1 MARKNTEQPKQR
13 LLLNAEA
20 FGFGPTAAI
29 ADCFPFLRKHFSTI
43 GFVGT
48 GHTLDLQRPLAY
60 DAIHDLSLLDS
71 GACQS
76 TTDRPVETPAE
87 TPAETNVDQELN
99 EIFAQYDIF
108 LTALDFAMAEK
119 ALRQGLTVC
128 IYDPLTWYWKTI
140 PAVVSEV
147 DLYIAQNFFG
157 VEERLNSAEFAAAKW
172 QTVAPIV
179 GHEPENTLKDLI
191 LVNLG
196 GLSNPLWSGNEALSY
211 ARRILEAVLPTLA
224 GQKVVVAAN
233 SAISSA
239 LAHLGA
245 KNLSREQMQVVL
257 QQAKYALMTP
267 GLGNIYDAA
276 RFNTPTIWL
285 PPANDSQGQ
294 QLALLNKSG
303 LVDGLVDWHQILPI
317 RAIDYSADQGAV
329 LKSVAAAVEQA
340 QGSKKAKIAL
350 TKLLRRQIKALPQ
363 TSRLTALVEQ
373 FGSGGAQHVAEL
385 VYQQSYQQS
394 CRQANHQA
402 NKKEVQNV

>member
-1 MARKNTEQPKQR
+1 MARKNTEQTKPR

-43 GFVGT
+43 GFAGT

-60 DAIHDLSLLDS
+60 DAIHDVSQLE
-71 GACQS
+71 
-76 TTDRPVETPAE
+76 ETA
-87 TPAETNVDQELN
+87 LN

-119 ALRQGLTVC
+119 ALGQGLTVC

-140 PAVVSEV
+140 PAVVRDV

-157 VEERLNSAEFAAAKW
+157 VEERLKSAEFAAANC

-179 GHEPENTLKDLI
+179 GQQPDNQSNGKADSTKDLV

-196 GLSNPLWSGNEALSY
+196 GLSNPLWTGNEALTY
-211 ARRILEAVLPTLA
+211 ARQILEAVLPTLA

-233 SAISSA
+233 SAISAA

-276 RFNTPTIWL
+276 RFDTPTIWL

-294 QLALLNKSG
+294 QLALLNQSS
-303 LVDGLVDWHQILPI
+303 LVDGLVDWHQILPVS
-317 RAIDYSADQGAV
+317 AIDYSADQGAV
-329 LKSVAAAVEQA
+329 LKSIAAALEQG
-340 QGSKKAKIAL
+340 QSSKRAKTRLA
-350 TKLLRRQIKALPQ
+350 KLLRQQIKALPQ
-363 TSRLTALVEQ
+363 NSRLTALVER

-385 VYQQSYQQS
+385 VYQQSCAPTNTQTS
-394 CRQANHQA
+394 HPVSR
-402 NKKEVQNV
+402 KEVQNV

>member
-1 MARKNTEQPKQR
+1 MAKKNTEQTKKR

-29 ADCFPFLRKHFSTI
+29 ADCFPFFREYFSTI
-43 GFVGT
+43 GFIGS

-60 DAIHDLSLLDS
+60 DAIHDVSHLSE
-71 GACQS
+71 GAG
-76 TTDRPVETPAE
+76 DAN
-87 TPAETNVDQELN
+87 ADKALN
-99 EIFAQYDIF
+99 EIFAQYDVF
-108 LTALDFAMAEK
+108 VTALDFAMAEK
-119 ALRQGLTVC
+119 ALRHGLTVC

-140 PAVVSEV
+140 PPVVNEV

-157 VEERLNSAEFAAAKW
+157 VEERLHSAEFAAATW

-179 GHEPENTLKDLI
+179 GNQSDRVTDKDLV

-196 GLSNPLWSGNEALSY
+196 GLSNPLWTGNEALSY
-211 ARRILEAVLPTLA
+211 ARQVLEAALPTLA

-233 SAISSA
+233 SAISAA

-294 QLALLNKSG
+294 QLALLNKSR

-317 RAIDYSADQGAV
+317 SAIDYNAEQGDV
-329 LKSVAAAVEQA
+329 LKSVASAVEQA
-340 QGSKKAKIAL
+340 QSSKRAKTQLA
-350 TKLLRRQIKALPQ
+350 KLLRRQIKALPQ
-363 TSRLTALVEQ
+363 NSRLTALVER
-373 FGSGGAQHVAEL
+373 FGSGGAQQVAEL
-385 VYQQSYQQS
+385 VYQ
-394 CRQANHQA
+394 RATR
-402 NKKEVQNV
+402 KEVQNV

>member
-1 MARKNTEQPKQR
+1 MAKKNTEQTKQR

-29 ADCFPFLRKHFSTI
+29 ADCFPFLKVRFSTI
-43 GFVGT
+43 GFIGS

-60 DAIHDLSLLDS
+60 DAIHDVSHLSEAAGEANADK
-71 GACQS
+71 A
-76 TTDRPVETPAE
+76 
-87 TPAETNVDQELN
+87 LN
-99 EIFAQYDIF
+99 EIFAQYDVF
-108 LTALDFAMAEK
+108 VTALDFAMAEK
-119 ALRQGLTVC
+119 AVRQGLTVC

-140 PAVVSEV
+140 PPVVNEV

-157 VEERLNSAEFAAAKW
+157 VEERLNSAEFAAATW

-179 GHEPENTLKDLI
+179 GNQSDRVADKDLV

-196 GLSNPLWSGNEALSY
+196 GLSNPLWTSNEALSY
-211 ARRILEAVLPTLA
+211 ARQILEAVLPTLE

-294 QLALLNKSG
+294 QLALLNQSR

-317 RAIDYSADQGAV
+317 SAIDYSAEQGDV
-329 LKSVAAAVEQA
+329 LKSVASAVEQA
-340 QGSKKAKIAL
+340 QSSKRAKTQLA
-350 TKLLRRQIKALPQ
+350 KLLRRQIKALPQ
-363 TSRLTALVEQ
+363 NSRLTALVER
-373 FGSGGAQHVAEL
+373 FGSGGARQVAEL
-385 VYQQSYQQS
+385 VYQ
-394 CRQANHQA
+394 RAI
-402 NKKEVQNV
+402 KKEVQNV

>member
-1 MARKNTEQPKQR
+1 MARKNTEQTKPR

-29 ADCFPFLRKHFSTI
+29 ADCFPFLRKHFNTI

-60 DAIHDLSLLDS
+60 DAIYDVSSLSEE
-71 GACQS
+71 A
-76 TTDRPVETPAE
+76 
-87 TPAETNVDQELN
+87 LN

-119 ALRQGLTVC
+119 ALGQGLTVC

-140 PAVVSEV
+140 PAVVQDV

-157 VEERLNSAEFAAAKW
+157 VEERLKSAEFAAATW

-179 GHEPENTLKDLI
+179 GQQSDNEPGGKADSAKDLI

-196 GLSNPLWSGNEALSY
+196 GLSNPLWTGNEALSY
-211 ARRILEAVLPTLA
+211 ARQILEAVLPTLA

-233 SAISSA
+233 SAISAA

-276 RFNTPTIWL
+276 RFDTPTIWL

-294 QLALLNKSG
+294 QLALLNQSS
-303 LVDGLVDWHQILPI
+303 LVDGLVDWHQILPVS
-317 RAIDYSADQGAV
+317 AIDYSADQGAV
-329 LKSVAAAVEQA
+329 LKSIAAALN
-340 QGSKKAKIAL
+340 QGQSSKRAKTRLA
-350 TKLLRRQIKALPQ
+350 KLLSQQIKALPQ
-363 TSRLTALVEQ
+363 NSRLTALVER

-385 VYQQSYQQS
+385 VYQQSQ
-394 CRQANHQA
+394 RQRCDPANTQAKHQA
-402 NKKEVQNV
+402 NRKEVQNV

>member
-1 MARKNTEQPKQR
+1 MARKNTEQTKPR

-60 DAIHDLSLLDS
+60 DAIHDVSSLSNS
-71 GACQS
+71 ATS
-76 TTDRPVETPAE
+76 E
-87 TPAETNVDQELN
+87 DQALN

-119 ALRQGLTVC
+119 ALGQGLTVC

-140 PAVVSEV
+140 PAVVSAV

-157 VEERLNSAEFAAAKW
+157 VEERLKSAEFAAATW

-179 GHEPENTLKDLI
+179 GQHSENKSNGEADNCSAKDLV

-196 GLSNPLWSGNEALSY
+196 GLSNPLWTGNEALSY
-211 ARRILEAVLPTLA
+211 ARQILEAVLPTLA

-233 SAISSA
+233 SAISAA

-294 QLALLNKSG
+294 QLALLNQSS

-317 RAIDYSADQGAV
+317 SAIDYSADQGAV
-329 LKSVAAAVEQA
+329 LKSIAAALEQG
-340 QGSKKAKIAL
+340 QGSKKAKTRLA
-350 TKLLRRQIKALPQ
+350 KLLRRQITALPQ
-363 TSRLTALVEQ
+363 NSRLTALVER

-385 VYQQSYQQS
+385 VYQQSQRQS
-394 CRQANHQA
+394 CAPANTQANHQA
-402 NKKEVQNV
+402 SRKEVQNV

>member
-1 MARKNTEQPKQR
+1 MARKNTEQTKPR

-29 ADCFPFLRKHFSTI
+29 ADCFPFLRKQFSTI

-60 DAIHDLSLLDS
+60 DAIYDASQLSEEALK
-71 GACQS
+71 
-76 TTDRPVETPAE
+76 
-87 TPAETNVDQELN
+87 

-119 ALRQGLTVC
+119 ALGQGLTVC

-140 PAVVSEV
+140 PAVVQHV

-157 VEERLNSAEFAAAKW
+157 VEERLKSPEFAAANW

-179 GHEPENTLKDLI
+179 GQQSDNEPGGKTDSAKDLV

-196 GLSNPLWSGNEALSY
+196 GLSNPLWTGNEALSY
-211 ARRILEAVLPTLA
+211 ARQILEAVLPTLA

-233 SAISSA
+233 SAISAA

-276 RFNTPTIWL
+276 RFDTPTIWL

-294 QLALLNKSG
+294 QLALLNQSS
-303 LVDGLVDWHQILPI
+303 LVDGLVDWHQILPVS
-317 RAIDYSADQGAV
+317 AIDYSADQGAV
-329 LKSVAAAVEQA
+329 LKSIAAALEQG
-340 QGSKKAKIAL
+340 QSSKRAKTRLA
-350 TKLLRRQIKALPQ
+350 KLLRRQIKALPQ
-363 TSRLTALVEQ
+363 NSRLTALVER

-385 VYQQSYQQS
+385 VYQQSQRQS
-394 CRQANHQA
+394 CAPTNTQANNQA
-402 NKKEVQNV
+402 SRKEVQNV

>member
-1 MARKNTEQPKQR
+1 MARKNTEQTKPR

-60 DAIHDLSLLDS
+60 DAIHDASQLEE
-71 GACQS
+71 A
-76 TTDRPVETPAE
+76 A
-87 TPAETNVDQELN
+87 LN

-119 ALRQGLTVC
+119 ALGQGLTVC

-140 PAVVSEV
+140 PAVVRDV

-157 VEERLNSAEFAAAKW
+157 VEERLKSAEFAAANC

-179 GHEPENTLKDLI
+179 GQQSENQSNGKADSAKDLV

-196 GLSNPLWSGNEALSY
+196 GLSNPLWTGNEALTY
-211 ARRILEAVLPTLA
+211 ARQILEAVLPTLA

-233 SAISSA
+233 SAISAA

-276 RFNTPTIWL
+276 RFDTPTIWL

-294 QLALLNKSG
+294 QLALLNQSS
-303 LVDGLVDWHQILPI
+303 LVDGLVDWHQILPVS
-317 RAIDYSADQGAV
+317 AIDYSADQGAV
-329 LKSVAAAVEQA
+329 LKSIAAALEQG
-340 QGSKKAKIAL
+340 QSSKRAKTRLA
-350 TKLLRRQIKALPQ
+350 KLLRQQIKALPQ
-363 TSRLTALVEQ
+363 NSRLTALVER

-385 VYQQSYQQS
+385 VYQQS
-394 CRQANHQA
+394 CAPTNTQASHPVSR
-402 NKKEVQNV
+402 KEVQNV

>member
-1 MARKNTEQPKQR
+1 MARKNTEQTKPR

-43 GFVGT
+43 GFAGT

-60 DAIHDLSLLDS
+60 DAIHDVSLLE
-71 GACQS
+71 
-76 TTDRPVETPAE
+76 ETA
-87 TPAETNVDQELN
+87 LN

-119 ALRQGLTVC
+119 ALGQGLTVC

-140 PAVVSEV
+140 PAVVRDV

-157 VEERLNSAEFAAAKW
+157 VEERLKSAEFAAANC

-179 GHEPENTLKDLI
+179 GQQPDNQSNGKADSTKDLV

-196 GLSNPLWSGNEALSY
+196 GLSNPLWTGNEALTY
-211 ARRILEAVLPTLA
+211 ARQILEAVLPTLA

-233 SAISSA
+233 SAISAA

-276 RFNTPTIWL
+276 RFDTPTIWL

-294 QLALLNKSG
+294 QLALLNQSSQ
-303 LVDGLVDWHQILPI
+303 VDGLVDWHQILPVS
-317 RAIDYSADQGAV
+317 AIDYSADQGAV
-329 LKSVAAAVEQA
+329 LKSIAAALEQG
-340 QGSKKAKIAL
+340 QSSKRAKTRLA
-350 TKLLRRQIKALPQ
+350 KLLRQQIKALPQ
-363 TSRLTALVEQ
+363 NSRLTALVER

-385 VYQQSYQQS
+385 VYQQS
-394 CRQANHQA
+394 CAPTNTQASHPVSR
-402 NKKEVQNV
+402 KEVQNV

>member
-1 MARKNTEQPKQR
+1 MAKKNIEQTKQR

-29 ADCFPFLRKHFSTI
+29 ADCFPFLKQRFGSI
-43 GFVGT
+43 GFIGT

-60 DAIHDLSLLDS
+60 NAIHDVSQLSAS
-71 GACQS
+71 A
-76 TTDRPVETPAE
+76 TDETDAE
-87 TPAETNVDQELN
+87 PDVDQALN
-99 EIFAQYDIF
+99 DIFAQYDVF
-108 LTALDFAMAEK
+108 VTALDFAMAEK

-140 PAVVSEV
+140 PPVVNEV

-157 VEERLNSAEFAAAKW
+157 VEERLKSAEFAAATW

-179 GHEPENTLKDLI
+179 GNHADQVTGKNLV

-196 GLSNPLWSGNEALSY
+196 GLSNPLWSGGEALSY
-211 ARRILEAVLPTLA
+211 ARQILEAVLPTLV
-224 GQKVVVAAN
+224 GEQVVVAAN
-233 SAISSA
+233 SAISRE

-257 QQAKYALMTP
+257 QQAKFALMTP

-294 QLALLNKSG
+294 QLALLNKTG
-303 LVDGLVDWHQILPI
+303 LVDGLVDWHQILPVA
-317 RAIDYSADQGAV
+317 AIDYSAEQGDV
-329 LKSVAAAVEQA
+329 LKSIAAAVEQA
-340 QGSKKAKIAL
+340 QSSKRAKAQLA
-350 TKLLRRQIKALPQ
+350 KLLRRQIKALPQ
-363 TSRLTALVEQ
+363 NSRLTALVER
-373 FGSGGAQHVAEL
+373 FGSGGAQQVAEL
-385 VYQQSYQQS
+385 VYQKAT
-394 CRQANHQA
+394 R
-402 NKKEVQNV
+402 KEVQNV

>member
-1 MARKNTEQPKQR
+1 MARKNTEQTKPR

-60 DAIHDLSLLDS
+60 DAIHDASQLKE
-71 GACQS
+71 A
-76 TTDRPVETPAE
+76 A
-87 TPAETNVDQELN
+87 LN

-119 ALRQGLTVC
+119 ALGQVLTVC
-128 IYDPLTWYWKTI
+128 VYDPLTWYWKTI
-140 PAVVSEV
+140 PAVVGAV

-157 VEERLNSAEFAAAKW
+157 VEERLKSPEFAAATW

-179 GHEPENTLKDLI
+179 GQQSENQSNGKADNGSAKDLV

-196 GLSNPLWSGNEALSY
+196 GLSNPLWTGNEALSY
-211 ARRILEAVLPTLA
+211 ARQILEAVLPTLA

-233 SAISSA
+233 SAISAA

-294 QLALLNKSG
+294 QLALLNQSS
-303 LVDGLVDWHQILPI
+303 LVDGLVDWHQILPVS
-317 RAIDYSADQGAV
+317 AIDYSADQGAV
-329 LKSVAAAVEQA
+329 LKSIASALERGQS
-340 QGSKKAKIAL
+340 SKRAKTRLA
-350 TKLLRRQIKALPQ
+350 KLLRQQIKALPQ
-363 TSRLTALVEQ
+363 NSRLTALVER

-385 VYQQSYQQS
+385 VFQQSQ
-394 CRQANHQA
+394 RQRCDPVNTQASHPANR
-402 NKKEVQNV
+402 KEVQNV

>member
-1 MARKNTEQPKQR
+1 MARKNTEQTKPR

-60 DAIHDLSLLDS
+60 DAIYDANQLSE
-71 GACQS
+71 A
-76 TTDRPVETPAE
+76 A
-87 TPAETNVDQELN
+87 LN

-119 ALRQGLTVC
+119 ALGQGLTVC

-140 PAVVSEV
+140 PAVVSAV

-157 VEERLNSAEFAAAKW
+157 VEERLKSAEFAAATW

-179 GHEPENTLKDLI
+179 GQHSENKSNGEADNGSAKDLV

-196 GLSNPLWSGNEALSY
+196 GLSNPLWTGNEALSY
-211 ARRILEAVLPTLA
+211 ARQILEAVLPTLA

-233 SAISSA
+233 SAISAA

-294 QLALLNKSG
+294 QLALLNQSS

-317 RAIDYSADQGAV
+317 SAIDYSADQGAV
-329 LKSVAAAVEQA
+329 LKSIAAALEQG
-340 QGSKKAKIAL
+340 QGSKKAKTRLA
-350 TKLLRRQIKALPQ
+350 KLLRRQITALPQ
-363 TSRLTALVEQ
+363 NSRLTALVER

-385 VYQQSYQQS
+385 VYQQS
-394 CRQANHQA
+394 CAPANTQANHQA
-402 NKKEVQNV
+402 SRKEVQNV

>member
-1 MARKNTEQPKQR
+1 MAKKNTEQTKQR

-29 ADCFPFLRKHFSTI
+29 ADCFPFLKERFSTI
-43 GFVGT
+43 GFIGS

-60 DAIHDLSLLDS
+60 DAIHDVSHLSEAAGEANADK
-71 GACQS
+71 
-76 TTDRPVETPAE
+76 T
-87 TPAETNVDQELN
+87 LN
-99 EIFAQYDIF
+99 EIFAQYDVF
-108 LTALDFAMAEK
+108 VTALDFAMAEM
-119 ALRQGLTVC
+119 AVRQGLTVC

-140 PAVVSEV
+140 PPVVNEV

-157 VEERLNSAEFAAAKW
+157 VEERLNSAEFAAATW

-179 GHEPENTLKDLI
+179 GNQSDRVADKDLV

-196 GLSNPLWSGNEALSY
+196 GLSNPLWTSNEALSY
-211 ARRILEAVLPTLA
+211 ARQILEAVLPTLE

-294 QLALLNKSG
+294 QLALLNKSR

-317 RAIDYSADQGAV
+317 SAIDYSAEQGDV
-329 LKSVAAAVEQA
+329 LKSVASAVEQA
-340 QGSKKAKIAL
+340 QSSKRAKTQLA
-350 TKLLRRQIKALPQ
+350 KLLRRQIKALPQ
-363 TSRLTALVEQ
+363 NSRLTALVER
-373 FGSGGAQHVAEL
+373 FGSGGAQQVAEL
-385 VYQQSYQQS
+385 VYQ
-394 CRQANHQA
+394 RAI
-402 NKKEVQNV
+402 KKEVQNV

>member
-1 MARKNTEQPKQR
+1 MARKNTEQTKPR

-60 DAIHDLSLLDS
+60 DAIHDVSSLSNS
-71 GACQS
+71 ATSEEQ
-76 TTDRPVETPAE
+76 T
-87 TPAETNVDQELN
+87 LN

-119 ALRQGLTVC
+119 ALGQGLTVC

-140 PAVVSEV
+140 PAVVSAV

-157 VEERLNSAEFAAAKW
+157 VEERLKSAEFAAANC

-179 GHEPENTLKDLI
+179 GQQSETEPEGNDDSTSAKDLV

-196 GLSNPLWSGNEALSY
+196 GLSNPLWTGNEALTY
-211 ARRILEAVLPTLA
+211 ARQILEAVLPTLA

-233 SAISSA
+233 SAISAA

-276 RFNTPTIWL
+276 RFDTPTIWL

-294 QLALLNKSG
+294 QLALLNQSS
-303 LVDGLVDWHQILPI
+303 LVDGLVDWHQILPVS
-317 RAIDYSADQGAV
+317 AIDYSADQGAV
-329 LKSVAAAVEQA
+329 LKSIAAALEQG
-340 QGSKKAKIAL
+340 QSSKRAKTRLA
-350 TKLLRRQIKALPQ
+350 KLLRQQIKALPQ
-363 TSRLTALVEQ
+363 NSRLTALVER

-385 VYQQSYQQS
+385 VYQQS
-394 CRQANHQA
+394 CAPTITQADTQA
-402 NKKEVQNV
+402 SHPVSRKEVQNV

>member
-1 MARKNTEQPKQR
+1 MARKNTESTKPR

-60 DAIHDLSLLDS
+60 DAIYNASHLSE
-71 GACQS
+71 A
-76 TTDRPVETPAE
+76 A
-87 TPAETNVDQELN
+87 LN

-108 LTALDFAMAEK
+108 LTALDFVMAEK
-119 ALRQGLTVC
+119 ALGQGLTVC

-140 PAVVSEV
+140 PAVVSAV

-157 VEERLNSAEFAAAKW
+157 VEERLQSAEFAAANW

-179 GHEPENTLKDLI
+179 GQQSENEPGGKTDSSKDLV

-196 GLSNPLWSGNEALSY
+196 GLSNPLWTGNEALSY
-211 ARRILEAVLPTLA
+211 ARQILEAVLPTLA

-233 SAISSA
+233 FAISAA

-276 RFNTPTIWL
+276 RFDTPTIWL

-294 QLALLNKSG
+294 QLALLNQSS

-317 RAIDYSADQGAV
+317 EAIDYSADQGAV
-329 LKSVAAAVEQA
+329 LKSIAAALEQG
-340 QGSKKAKIAL
+340 QTSKRAKTRLA
-350 TKLLRRQIKALPQ
+350 KLLRQQIKALPQ
-363 TSRLTALVEQ
+363 NSRLTALVEQ

-385 VYQQSYQQS
+385 VYQQSQRQS
-394 CRQANHQA
+394 CTQANTQASHQA
-402 NKKEVQNV
+402 NRKEVQNV